1 MNKIDPVYSVPD
13 GFDQPVQGR
22 KYGKVETISYD
33 STTTEATRKA
43 SVLLP
48 AEYDDKKIYPVLYL
62 LHGIGGDHREWLEG
76 TPQYVIGNLV
86 AEGKARDMI
95 VVMPNVRARK
105 DDRVPEDV
113 YCLANT
119 TAFDNFIH
127 DLRDD
132 LMPYIEE
139 EYPVAEGRENTSV
152 AGLSMGGREALYIGI
167 TMADRFGSIGA
178 FCPAFGIFAYED
190 ILSEPGLFTRET
202 LKLPDSYNGKTLLMI
217 CTGDRDEVVK
227 ENPQMYHEALEE
239 NGTEHLYYVTKGGH
253 DFEVWK
259 HGLYQFAKR
268 IFQR

>member
-33 STTTEATRKA
+33 STTTETTRKA

-86 AEGKARDMI
+86 AEGKGRDMI

-127 DLRDD
+127 DLRDN
-132 LMPYIEE
+132 LMPY
-139 EYPVAEGRENTSV
+139 V
-152 AGLSMGGREALYIGI
+152 EA
-167 TMADRFGSIGA
+167 
-178 FCPAFGIFAYED
+178 
-190 ILSEPGLFTRET
+190 
-202 LKLPDSYNGKTLLMI
+202 K
-217 CTGDRDEVVK
+217 
-227 ENPQMYHEALEE
+227 
-239 NGTEHLYYVTKGGH
+239 
-253 DFEVWK
+253 
-259 HGLYQFAKR
+259 
-268 IFQR
+268 